1 MESTI
6 AGHVDKPE
14 RMKIAA
20 GKGAHET
27 LKGTRPMVFN
37 ADGIAQDTPVYDGS
51 AMGAGDMLHGPAVI
65 EEVTTTIVV
74 EPGWT
79 VSLHDTG
86 VYVVTADA
94 AAAQDQSVQQKEL
107 AEV

>member
-1 MESTI
+1 
-6 AGHVDKPE
+6 
-14 RMKIAA
+14 
-20 GKGAHET
+20 
-27 LKGTRPMVFN
+27 
-37 ADGIAQDTPVYDGS
+37 
-51 AMGAGDMLHGPAVI
+51 MLHGPAVI